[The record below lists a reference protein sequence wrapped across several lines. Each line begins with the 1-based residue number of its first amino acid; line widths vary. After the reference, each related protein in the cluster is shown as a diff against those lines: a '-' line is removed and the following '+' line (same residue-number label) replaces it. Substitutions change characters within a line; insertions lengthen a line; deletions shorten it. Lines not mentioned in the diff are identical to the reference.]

1 MRGSPFHADGEGL
14 PSPSGHI
21 WRKQMADNYV
31 LKMSNITKRFPG
43 VLALD
48 HVSLQVK
55 EGEVHALL
63 GENGAG
69 KSTLMKILAGAYIR
83 DEGEIEVFSQKTELG
98 NPKAAEELGIGII
111 YQELN
116 LIPTLTVAENI
127 FLGRYQMANAAKIDW
142 KSVYQEADNLLQ
154 ELEVDVRSTDYIR
167 DLGIAQQQMVEVAKA
182 LSMNA
187 RIIIMDEPTAP
198 LTDRETANLFR
209 IIRKLKADQVS
220 IIYISHRLEEILE
233 VCDRATVMRDGRT
246 IQELNIADTDM
257 DEIIRLMVG
266 RELKE
271 KYPRVEKEIGDEVFR
286 VENLNAGFKVQ
297 DVSFS
302 VKKGEV
308 LCVGGLVGAGRTET
322 ARAIFGLDRKSG
334 GKIFINGKEHAIHS
348 SKDAIQAGIGYVTE
362 DRKGE
367 GLILKLGVDEN
378 ITLAS
383 LDKFKKGFHLSL
395 GNEGTVVQEY
405 VDKLNIKTPSI
416 HQKVENLSGGNQQKV
431 VLAKWLLSDC
441 KVLILDEPTRGIDV
455 GAKIEVYNLINEL
468 AKEGKAILVI
478 TSEIPELLGICDR
491 VMVMARGHVSGF
503 LSRKEA
509 DQEAVMTLAVDAE
522 ERRKS

>member
-1 MRGSPFHADGEGL
+1 MAEG
-14 PSPSGHI
+14 
-21 WRKQMADNYV
+21 YV

-69 KSTLMKILAGAYIR
+69 KSTLMKILAGAYIK

-98 NPKAAEELGIGII
+98 SPREAEKLGIGII

-127 FLGRYQMANAAKIDW
+127 FLGRYQMKGPGKIDW
-142 KSVYQEADNLLQ
+142 KEVYRAADELLS
-154 ELEVDVRSTDYIR
+154 ELEVDVKSSDYIR

-182 LSMNA
+182 LSMKA
-187 RIIIMDEPTAP
+187 RIIIMDEPSAP
-198 LTDRETANLFR
+198 LTGRETKNLFR
-209 IIRKLKADQVS
+209 IIKKLKEDGVAV
-220 IIYISHRLEEILE
+220 IYISHRLEEILE
-233 VCDRATVMRDGRT
+233 ICDRATVMRDGCT
-246 IQELNIADTDM
+246 IKELNIADVTM

-271 KYPRVEKEIGDEVFR
+271 KYPRIEKEIGDEVFR
-286 VENLNAGFKVQ
+286 VEDLCAGSKVNHI
-297 DVSFS
+297 SFS
-302 VKKGEV
+302 VHAGEV

-322 ARAIFGLDRKSG
+322 ARAIFGLDKKSG
-334 GKIFINGKEHAIHS
+334 GKIYIEGKECSIHHPREAIN
-348 SKDAIQAGIGYVTE
+348 AGIGFVTE

-367 GLILKLGVDEN
+367 GVILKLGVDEN

-383 LDKFKKGFHLSL
+383 LDKFGRSFHLEL
-395 GNEGTVVQEY
+395 GKETEAVKEY
-405 VDKLNIKTPSI
+405 VDRMNIKTPSI
-416 HQKVENLSGGNQQKV
+416 YQKVENLSGGNQQKV

-441 KVLILDEPTRGIDV
+441 KMLILDEPTRGIDV
-455 GAKIEVYNLINEL
+455 GAKIEVYNLINQM
-468 AKEGKAILVI
+468 AKAGKAILVI

-491 VMVMARGHVSGF
+491 VMVMARGRVSGF
-503 LSRKEA
+503 LTREEA
-509 DQEAVMTLAVDAE
+509 GQEEIMTLAVGAE
-522 ERRKS
+522 ERSIQA